1 MDVHSAAVSLLGA
14 VGGKFAIFK
23 AGSNAVEVN
32 RAGIGR
38 MGGLVFGECRAD
50 NFKSQVIALGAA
62 VNIQSAAIT
71 PKGRVTGKAA
81 TINTH
86 RGVNTVGI
94 IAAAT
99 CTGADSTTPAV
110 RAIVGKRIRLVRV
123 RGAIPPQGTQCN
135 DAALVDVIVVRSN
148 GTAEMG
154 AVVAGKLI
162 GSKVCPGVTAHPHST
177 TAAPTA
183 VACRGNT
190 VSVKGAAIHI
200 YVDIGV
206 GVAGLPPGGDS
217 AAKAGGGVA
226 GKGAALYVQLGP
238 LRSIGF

>member
-1 MDVHSAAVSLLGA
+1 MSLLGA
-14 VGGKFAIFK
+14 VGGKFAILK
-23 AGSNAVEVN
+23 AGSNTIDVN

-50 NFKSQVIALGAA
+50 NFKSQVVIALGAA
-62 VNIQSAAIT
+62 VNIQSAART
-71 PKGRVTGKAA
+71 PKGRVTSKAA
-81 TINTH
+81 AINTH

-123 RGAIPPQGTQCN
+123 RGAILPQGTQCN

-154 AVVAGKLI
+154 AVVAGKRI
-162 GSKVCPGVTAHPHST
+162 GSKVCPGATAHPHST

-183 VACRGNT
+183 VACRGST